1 MRLSELQR
9 GALRKALDGVD
20 GRAYLYGSRTDDSRR
35 GGDVDVLI
43 FSDADPHRL
52 SADVRV
58 RYRMECDER
67 IDVLVVNPA
76 RIDSEQRAFLNIIE
90 KDILP
95 INGEISEV
103 NPMGSNDSVSGDGAG
118 AGARENGEDMSERQR
133 RLIGSAAGKATAAAA
148 LVGASL
154 AKVPAYSEEED
165 YSADEREPYDA
176 LTDRFI
182 RAVEM
187 CLQFFRRFERLEFG
201 EESLTLRDRLNRMER
216 LGLITSVE
224 LWMKMRDVRNRA
236 VHDYQPDQLKRM
248 YDDMMEIF
256 GPELLGC
263 AGEIEK
269 VLERR

>member
-1 MRLSELQR
+1 
-9 GALRKALDGVD
+9 
-20 GRAYLYGSRTDDSRR
+20 
-35 GGDVDVLI
+35 
-43 FSDADPHRL
+43 
-52 SADVRV
+52 
-58 RYRMECDER
+58 
-67 IDVLVVNPA
+67 
-76 RIDSEQRAFLNIIE
+76 
-90 KDILP
+90 
-95 INGEISEV
+95 
-103 NPMGSNDSVSGDGAG
+103 
-118 AGARENGEDMSERQR
+118 MSERQR

-148 LVGASL
+148 ALVGASL
-154 AKVPAYSEEED
+154 AKVPAYSEGED

-187 CLQFFRRFERLEFG
+187 CLQFFRGFERLEFG

-269 VLERR
+269 SLERR

>member
-76 RIDSEQRAFLNIIE
+76 RIDSEQRAFLDIIE

-95 INGEISEV
+95 INGEISGV
-103 NPMGSNDSVSGDGAG
+103 KPMGSNDSVSGD
-118 AGARENGEDMSERQR
+118 GEDMSERQR
-133 RLIGSAAGKATAAAA
+133 RLIGSAAA
-148 LVGASL
+148 LVSASL

-182 RAVEM
+182 RA
-187 CLQFFRRFERLEFG
+187 
-201 EESLTLRDRLNRMER
+201 
-216 LGLITSVE
+216 
-224 LWMKMRDVRNRA
+224 
-236 VHDYQPDQLKRM
+236 
-248 YDDMMEIF
+248 
-256 GPELLGC
+256 
-263 AGEIEK
+263 GEIEK

>member
-76 RIDSEQRAFLNIIE
+76 RIDSEQRAFLDIIE

-103 NPMGSNDSVSGDGAG
+103 NPMGSNDSVSG
-118 AGARENGEDMSERQR
+118 EGEDMSERQR

-148 LVGASL
+148 LVSASL

-187 CLQFFRRFERLEFG
+187 CLQFFRGFERLEFG

-269 VLERR
+269 SLERR

>member
-58 RYRMECDER
+58 RCRMECDER

-76 RIDSEQRAFLNIIE
+76 RIDSEQRAFLDIIE

-103 NPMGSNDSVSGDGAG
+103 NPMGSNDSVSDDGAG

-133 RLIGSAAGKATAAAA
+133 RLI
-148 LVGASL
+148 
-154 AKVPAYSEEED
+154 
-165 YSADEREPYDA
+165 
-176 LTDRFI
+176 
-182 RAVEM
+182 
-187 CLQFFRRFERLEFG
+187 
-201 EESLTLRDRLNRMER
+201 
-216 LGLITSVE
+216 TSVE

-236 VHDYQPDQLKRM
+236 IHDYQPDQLKRM

>member
-1 MRLSELQR
+1 M
-9 GALRKALDGVD
+9 
-20 GRAYLYGSRTDDSRR
+20 
-35 GGDVDVLI
+35 
-43 FSDADPHRL
+43 
-52 SADVRV
+52 
-58 RYRMECDER
+58 
-67 IDVLVVNPA
+67 
-76 RIDSEQRAFLNIIE
+76 
-90 KDILP
+90 
-95 INGEISEV
+95 
-103 NPMGSNDSVSGDGAG
+103 NPMGSNDSVSGGGAG

-133 RLIGSAAGKATAAAA
+133 RLIGSAAA
-148 LVGASL
+148 LVSASL
-154 AKVPAYSEEED
+154 AKVPAYSEEQD

-187 CLQFFRRFERLEFG
+187 CLQFFRGFERLEFG

-236 VHDYQPDQLKRM
+236 VHDYQPDQLKHM

-269 VLERR
+269 FLERR

>member
-1 MRLSELQR
+1 MRLSELQC

-76 RIDSEQRAFLNIIE
+76 RIDSEQRAFLDIIE

-118 AGARENGEDMSERQR
+118 AGVRENGEDMSERQR
-133 RLIGSAAGKATAAAA
+133 RLIGSAAA

-187 CLQFFRRFERLEFG
+187 CLQFFRGFERLEFG

-248 YDDMMEIF
+248 YDDLMQIF